1 MSEQVA
7 KTIKKWVRK
16 PGTCCKLADY
26 VYYHPM
32 EKHPIFEA
40 LRHSTDACACTTLRK
55 ATRVAAQL
63 YDRCLEPSG
72 LTTAQFSLL
81 AALYYAQSIPM
92 KRLAARLA
100 MERTSLTRILAPLE
114 KKGLVEIKVSAEDAR
129 VRMVTITALGL
140 ERLIYALP
148 LWQEAQAK
156 MEKELGKAGWDQLR
170 ASLQQAVAAARAAGS
185 TL

>member
-1 MSEQVA
+1 
-7 KTIKKWVRK
+7 
-16 PGTCCKLADY
+16 
-26 VYYHPM
+26 M

-63 YDRCLEPSG
+63 YDRHLEPSG

-114 KKGLVEIKVSAEDAR
+114 KKGFVEIKVSAEDAR

-140 ERLIYALP
+140 ERLISALP

-170 ASLQQAVAAARAAGS
+170 SSLQQAVAAARAAGS

>member
-1 MSEQVA
+1 
-7 KTIKKWVRK
+7 
-16 PGTCCKLADY
+16 
-26 VYYHPM
+26 VYYHEM

-40 LRHSTDACACTTLRK
+40 LRHSTDACACTALRK

-63 YDRCLEPSG
+63 YDRHLEQSG

-140 ERLIYALP
+140 ERLISALP

-156 MEKELGKAGWDQLR
+156 MEKKLGKAGWDQLR